1 MQPKA
6 VAEWNKVQTY
16 DVRHVRRTQVASVT
30 EIVLALL
37 SSACFAASHVVSRR
51 GLDRTSVS
59 AGYMVI
65 VGCAWMVVMVPMLLD
80 PPETVSTR
88 AVLFF
93 AVSGLFAPAISR
105 AAALGGVRA
114 LGPSISVPIQQGLR
128 PLIVVPAAV
137 ILLNE
142 AFGWTRVLGLAAI
155 VTGGWIL
162 SRDPARGGGL
172 TAETLITTGSA
183 RGHLAMAVDQRRS
196 TRRLRPGIAFP
207 VAAAI
212 GYATSDLLVKIGLGG
227 GSDPVYAAPLS
238 IGVGFIVWAVAHAFR
253 PVRRR
258 FRLSGGAGWL
268 VLSGAF
274 MGTAILLLFRAL
286 AIGDVSLVAPVIGTQ
301 PLFVMLLSAVLLR
314 HVEVRDRMT
323 VFAVSIVVIGTILV
337 SL

>member
-1 MQPKA
+1 
-6 VAEWNKVQTY
+6 
-16 DVRHVRRTQVASVT
+16 VT

-51 GLDRTSVS
+51 GLEGTSVS

-65 VGCAWMVVMVPMLLD
+65 VGCAWVVVMIPMLLD

-88 AVLFF
+88 AVVFF
-93 AVSGLFAPAISR
+93 ALSGLFAPAISR

-114 LGPSISVPIQQGLR
+114 LGPSVSVPIQQGLR

-137 ILLNE
+137 IVLNE
-142 AFGWTRVLGLAAI
+142 TFGWTRVLGVAAI

-162 SRDPARGGGL
+162 SREPERADELPAEALVAPGPAAGQFA
-172 TAETLITTGSA
+172 TAVE
-183 RGHLAMAVDQRRS
+183 HRS
-196 TRRLRPGIAFP
+196 RKSTWGFRPGIAFP
-207 VAAAI
+207 IAAAI
-212 GYATSDLLVKIGLGG
+212 GYATSDLLVKVGLGG

-238 IGVGFIVWAVAHAFR
+238 IGVGFLVWAVAHAFG

-258 FRLSGGAGWL
+258 FRLGKDAGWL
-268 VLSGAF
+268 VLAGAF

-286 AIGDVSLVAPVIGTQ
+286 ARGDVSLVAPMIGTQ
-301 PLFVMLLSAVLLR
+301 PLFVMLLSAILLR
-314 HVEVRDRMT
+314 HLERRDRAT
-323 VFAVSIVVIGTILV
+323 VLAASVVVIGTILV

>member
-1 MQPKA
+1 M
-6 VAEWNKVQTY
+6 
-16 DVRHVRRTQVASVT
+16 T

-51 GLDRTSVS
+51 GLEGTSVS

-65 VGCAWMVVMVPMLLD
+65 VGCAWVVVVIPLILH

-88 AVLFF
+88 AVVFF
-93 AVSGLFAPAISR
+93 ALSGLFAPAISR

-137 ILLNE
+137 IVLNE
-142 AFGWTRVLGLAAI
+142 TVGWTRILGLAAI

-162 SRDPARGGGL
+162 SREPARADEL
-172 TAETLITTGSA
+172 PAEALVAPGRGAGSA
-183 RGHLAMAVDQRRS
+183 TIAVERRRRTS
-196 TRRLRPGIAFP
+196 TWRFRPGIAFP
-207 VAAAI
+207 VAAAV
-212 GYATSDLLVKIGLGG
+212 GYATSDLLVKIGLDG

-238 IGVGFIVWAVAHAFR
+238 IGVGFLVWALAHAFA

-258 FRLSGGAGWL
+258 FRLGTDAGWL
-268 VLSGAF
+268 VLAGAF
-274 MGTAILLLFRAL
+274 MGTAILLLFQAL
-286 AIGDVSLVAPVIGTQ
+286 SKGDVSSVAPVIGTQ
-301 PLFVMLLSAVLLR
+301 PLFVMLLSAILLR
-314 HVEVRDRMT
+314 HLERRDRTT
-323 VFAVSIVVIGTILV
+323 VLAVSVVVVGTILV